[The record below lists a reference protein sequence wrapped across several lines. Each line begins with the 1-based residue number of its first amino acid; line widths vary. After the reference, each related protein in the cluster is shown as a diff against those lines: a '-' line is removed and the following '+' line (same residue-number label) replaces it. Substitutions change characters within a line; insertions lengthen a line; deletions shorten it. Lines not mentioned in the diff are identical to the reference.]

1 MFPVGKIHMY
11 VFNLVYIL
19 INMLIWSYLEH
30 QKLLLIIFISIC
42 FQRLKNNFLEQVFQV
57 EFSC

>member
-30 QKLLLIIFISIC
+30 QKVLLIIFISIC